1 MDVIKGWNEF
11 LIKKMDDIIFVK
23 FWNFLRLLF
32 VSVMYFLLLIVV
44 IFLFLLYIKYDSCR
58 INLFFFIG
66 IVLLCGIVIV
76 ILVFLDFYL
85 E

>member
-11 LIKKMDDIIFVK
+11 LIEKVDDIIFVK